1 MITILLFRCIFTLST
16 SPSNTLRDLIV
27 TVALYFDIHTDS
39 AEHEVERI
47 LEYIRNF
54 FNVTVE
60 IGLLLWLTDDAVS

>member
-1 MITILLFRCIFTLST
+1 MITILLFRRIFTLST

-47 LEYIRNF
+47 LEYIRHF
-54 FNVTVE
+54 FQRYQFSKHQ
-60 IGLLLWLTDDAVS
+60 ISRFLW

>member
-1 MITILLFRCIFTLST
+1 MITILLFRRIFTLST

-47 LEYIRNF
+47 LEYIRHF
-54 FNVTVE
+54 FQRYQFSKYQ
-60 IGLLLWLTDDAVS
+60 ISRFLW

>member
-47 LEYIRNF
+47 LEYIRHF
-54 FNVTVE
+54 FQRYQFSKYQ
-60 IGLLLWLTDDAVS
+60 ISRFLW